1 MIKSVKIE
9 LLKAVKCEKCGN
21 VLLLEGDIVGRSTTF
36 FDEEI
41 IKNLHDLIHCEEQ
54 NELGDDIKD
63 LTISNLHKIYDLI
76 KNSSE
81 CIKEQLIVIQNII
94 GDLESSADVKAVI
107 TFKRDVSTEN
117 NDSKNI
123 NVTVPMIPLVLCTI
137 PFITSVGK
145 VLRNHADITSKI
157 LFGLSIAL
165 LILIIFVYFLLLSI
179 LENKRKSR
187 TLLMLSTASFARC
200 EKCGTLSESARRFI
214 DLESVTVGT
223 HAFKKTEIPT
233 EDTMLSID
241 NLERLYKSVKKY
253 DLPYMDTRYHALLAI
268 NDCIA
273 EMKADKNVR
282 VKMFYAGESG
292 QGGKNRI

>member
-9 LLKAVKCEKCGN
+9 LLKAVKCKKCGN
-21 VLLLEGDIVGRSTTF
+21 VLLWEGDIGVRSTTF
-36 FDEEI
+36 FGEEI
-41 IKNLHDLIHCEEQ
+41 IKNLQDLIHCAEH
-54 NELGDDIKD
+54 NEFGDDIKD

-94 GDLESSADVKAVI
+94 EDLEGSADVKAVI
-107 TFKRDVSTEN
+107 TFKRDVSSQN
-117 NDSKNI
+117 DDSKNI
-123 NVTVPMIPLVLCTI
+123 KIIIPMIPLVLFTI

-145 VLRNHADITSKI
+145 LLRNHADITSKI

-179 LENKRKSR
+179 WENKRKSR

-223 HAFKKTEIPT
+223 YAFKEAEIPT
-233 EDTMLSID
+233 KNTILSID
-241 NLERLYKSVKKY
+241 DLERLYKSVKKY
-253 DLPYMDTRYHALLAI
+253 DPPYMDTRYHALLAI
-268 NDCIA
+268 NDCIKA
-273 EMKADKNVR
+273 MKEDENVR
-282 VKMFYAGESG
+282 VKMFYTGESG
-292 QGGKNRI
+292 QGGKNKI

>member
-1 MIKSVKIE
+1 MIEYVELE
-9 LLKAVKCEKCGN
+9 LLKAVRCEKCGN
-21 VLLLEGDIVGRSTTF
+21 ILLWKGNIAGRSMAF
-36 FDEEI
+36 FDEEM
-41 IKNLHDLIHCEEQ
+41 IKDLQNLIHCTEQ
-54 NELGDDIKD
+54 DEYGDDTKELKICD
-63 LTISNLHKIYDLI
+63 LHNIYDLE
-76 KNSSE
+76 KKSSE
-81 CIKEQLIVIQNII
+81 NNKEQLIVIQNII

-253 DLPYMDTRYHALLAI
+253 DPPYMDTRYHALLAI